1 MLLTALLIHG
11 VQTGPLKNV
20 SHPDVFC
27 GVVSSMYADNFM
39 RPVLNLPL
47 IGVFV
52 SFLRI
57 PIGMTNHAIQSRP

>member
-1 MLLTALLIHG
+1 MLLTALLDHG
-11 VQTGPLKNV
+11 VQTGPLMIV
-20 SHPDVFC
+20 SHPDVFW
-27 GVVSSMYADNFM
+27 GVVSSIYADNFM

-52 SFLRI
+52 SLLRI

>member
-1 MLLTALLIHG
+1 MLLTALLVHG
-11 VQTGPLKNV
+11 VQTGPLMIV
-20 SHPDVFC
+20 SHPDVFW
-27 GVVSSMYADNFM
+27 GVVSSMYVGNSM

-52 SFLRI
+52 SLLRI